1 MRIHHLNCATCC
13 PMGGHFM
20 DGITP
25 GIGEAKII
33 CHCLLIETNSGL
45 VLVDSG
51 MGLNDVKNPKRINS
65 VFRNVLL
72 RPTLRPEETAYEQI
86 IAIGFD
92 PRDVRHIILT
102 HLDFDHAGGID
113 DFPWAEVH
121 VMEAERDATLHRDT
135 PIAKARYCPQ
145 QLTHELNW
153 NVYSQQGENWF
164 GFESVRDLKGLP
176 PEILFVPLVGHT
188 WGHSGVAIHSDQ
200 GWLLHAGD
208 AYFFRGEM
216 DKEYHCTPGLRAYQ
230 KMMEVDRKQRL
241 ANQNRLRHLVETHSD
256 EVTVFSAHDP
266 MEYLALKEG
275 ILRNLRADLIRP
287 GVFMDDIPVY

>member
-25 GIGEAKII
+25 GIGEAKIV

-45 VLVDSG
+45 VLIDSG

-65 VFRNVLL
+65 LFRNVLL
-72 RPTLRPEETAYEQI
+72 RPQFRPEETAYEQI
-86 IAIGFD
+86 IAMGFD
-92 PRDVRHIILT
+92 PRDVRHIVLT

-113 DFPWAEVH
+113 DFPSAQVH
-121 VMEAERDATLHRDT
+121 VMRAERDATLHRDT
-135 PIAKARYCPQ
+135 PIARARYSPP
-145 QLTHELNW
+145 QLTHEMEW
-153 NVYSQQGENWF
+153 NVYTPEGEKWF
-164 GFESVRDLKGLP
+164 GFEAVRELKGLP

-188 WGHSGVAIHSDQ
+188 WGHSGIAVNSDQ

-216 DKEYHCTPGLRAYQ
+216 EKEYRCTPGLRAYQ

-241 ANQNRLRHLVETHSD
+241 ANQERLRRLVDQHSD

-287 GVFMDDIPVY
+287 GVTLDDIPVY

>member
-1 MRIHHLNCATCC
+1 MRIHHLNCCTGC
-13 PMGGHFM
+13 PVGGHFM

-25 GIGEAKII
+25 GIGEAKIV
-33 CHCLLIETNSGL
+33 CHCLLIETGDGL

-51 MGLNDVKNPKRINS
+51 LGLNDIKNPKRINTL
-65 VFRNVLL
+65 FRHVLF
-72 RPTLRPEETAYEQI
+72 RPAFRPEETAYEQI
-86 IAIGFD
+86 IALGFD

-113 DFPWAEVH
+113 DFPWAQVH
-121 VMEAERDATLHRDT
+121 VMKAEREATLHRDT
-135 PIAKARYCPQ
+135 PIAKARYSPL
-145 QLTHELNW
+145 QLRHEMDW
-153 NVYSQQGENWF
+153 NVYDQQGERWF

-188 WGHSGVAIHSDQ
+188 WGHAGVAIHTDE

-208 AYFFRGEM
+208 SYFFRGEM
-216 DKEYHCTPGLRAYQ
+216 EKEYHCTPGLRAYQ
-230 KMMEVDRKQRL
+230 KMMEVDRHQRL
-241 ANQNRLRHLVETHSD
+241 YNQSRLRRLVDEHSD

-287 GVFMDDIPVY
+287 ASIFDDIPVY

>member
-1 MRIHHLNCATCC
+1 
-13 PMGGHFM
+13 MGGHLM

-25 GIGEAKII
+25 GIGEAKIV

-65 VFRNVLL
+65 LFRNVLL
-72 RPTLRPEETAYEQI
+72 RPSFRPEETAYEQI
-86 IAIGFD
+86 IAMGFD
-92 PRDVRHIILT
+92 PRDVRHIIIT

-121 VMEAERDATLHRDT
+121 VMKAERDATLNRNT
-135 PIAKARYCPQ
+135 PIARARYSPP
-145 QLTHELNW
+145 QLTQEMEW
-153 NVYSQQGENWF
+153 NVYVQRGERWF
-164 GFESVRDLKGLP
+164 GFEAVRDLKGLP
-176 PEILFVPLVGHT
+176 PEILMVPLTGHT
-188 WGHSGVAIHSDQ
+188 WGHAGIAVHTDE

-216 DKEYHCTPGLRAYQ
+216 ERDYHCTPGLTAYQ
-230 KMMEVDRKQRL
+230 KLMEVDHKQRIM
-241 ANQNRLRHLVETHSD
+241 NQRRLRRLVETHSD

-275 ILRNLRADLIRP
+275 ILRHLRADLIRP
-287 GVFMDDIPVY
+287 GVVMDDIPVY

>member
-1 MRIHHLNCATCC
+1 
-13 PMGGHFM
+13 M

-25 GIGEAKII
+25 GIGEAKIV
-33 CHCLLIETNSGL
+33 CHCLLIETNNGL
-45 VLVDSG
+45 VLIDSG
-51 MGLNDVKNPKRINS
+51 LGLNDIKYPQKRINPA
-65 VFRNVLL
+65 FRKLL
-72 RPTLRPEETAYEQI
+72 FRPALRPEETAYEQI
-86 IAIGFD
+86 IAMGFD
-92 PRDVRHIILT
+92 PRDVRHIVLT

-121 VMEAERDATLHRDT
+121 VMKAEREASLHRDT
-135 PIAKARYCPQ
+135 PIAKARYSPL
-145 QLTHELNW
+145 QLTHEMDW
-153 NVYSQQGENWF
+153 NVYRHEGEKWF
-164 GFESVRDLKGLP
+164 GFEAVRDLKGLP

-188 WGHSGVAIHSDQ
+188 WGHAGIAIDTDE

-216 DKEYHCTPGLRAYQ
+216 DKEYHCTPGMRGYQ

-241 ANQNRLRHLVETHSD
+241 YNQSRLRQLVDSHSD

-287 GVFMDDIPVY
+287 GVVLDDIPVY

>member
-1 MRIHHLNCATCC
+1 MRIHHLNCSTCC
-13 PMGGHFM
+13 PMGGHLM

-33 CHCLLIETNSGL
+33 CHCLLIETISGL

-65 VFRNVLL
+65 LFRNVLL
-72 RPTLRPEETAYEQI
+72 RPQLRPEETAYEQI
-86 IAIGFD
+86 IAMGFD

-113 DFPWAEVH
+113 DFPWAQVH
-121 VMEAERDATLHRDT
+121 VMKAEREATLHRDT
-135 PIAKARYCPQ
+135 PIAKARYSPP
-145 QLTHELNW
+145 QLTHEMEW
-153 NVYSQQGENWF
+153 NVYSQQGEKWF

-188 WGHSGVAIHSDQ
+188 WGHAGIAVHSDQ

-241 ANQNRLRHLVETHSD
+241 ANQARLRTLVDQHSD

-287 GVFMDDIPVY
+287 GVAMDDIPVY

>member
-1 MRIHHLNCATCC
+1 MRIHHLNCSTCC
-13 PMGGHFM
+13 PMGGLYM

-25 GIGEAKII
+25 GIGEAKIV
-33 CHCLLIETNSGL
+33 CHCLLIETSSGL

-65 VFRNVLL
+65 LFRNVLL
-72 RPTLRPEETAYEQI
+72 RPQLRPEETAYEQI
-86 IAIGFD
+86 VAKGFD

-113 DFPWAEVH
+113 DFPWAQVH
-121 VMEAERDATLHRDT
+121 VMKAERDATLHRDT
-135 PIAKARYCPQ
+135 PIAKARYSPP
-145 QLTHELNW
+145 QLTHEMEW
-153 NVYSQQGENWF
+153 NVYSQQGEKWF
-164 GFESVRDLKGLP
+164 GFESVRDLIGLP

-188 WGHSGVAIHSDQ
+188 WGHAGIAVHSDQ

-208 AYFFRGEM
+208 AYFLRGEM

-241 ANQNRLRHLVETHSD
+241 ANQERLRRLVDQHSD
-256 EVTVFSAHDP
+256 EVGVFSAHDP
-266 MEYLALKEG
+266 MEYLAFKEG
-275 ILRNLRADLIRP
+275 VLRNLRADLIRP
-287 GVFMDDIPVY
+287 GVTFDDIPVY

>member
-45 VLVDSG
+45 VLIDSG

-65 VFRNVLL
+65 LFRNVLL
-72 RPTLRPEETAYEQI
+72 RPLLRPEETAYEQI
-86 IAIGFD
+86 IAKGFD
-92 PRDVRHIILT
+92 PRDVRHIVLT

-121 VMEAERDATLHRDT
+121 VMKAEREAAIHRDT
-135 PIAKARYCPQ
+135 PMAKARYSPP
-145 QLTHELNW
+145 QLTHELEW
-153 NVYSQQGENWF
+153 NVYSQQGEKWF
-164 GFESVRDLKGLP
+164 GFDSVRDLKGLP
-176 PEILFVPLVGHT
+176 PEILLVPLVGHT
-188 WGHSGVAIHSDQ
+188 WGHAGVAIHTDE

-216 DKEYHCTPGLRAYQ
+216 EKEYRCTPGMRAYQ

-241 ANQNRLRHLVETHSD
+241 ENQTRLRHLVETHSD
-256 EVTVFSAHDP
+256 EVTVFLAHDP

-287 GVFMDDIPVY
+287 GSILDDIPVY